1 MSFSP
6 KDHTWAL
13 CAYGESPYLEE
24 CILSLKAQTKESRII
39 ISTSTPGAY
48 IDGIAAKYGI
58 PVYSHEGGG
67 IGRDWNAAY
76 DLAETALVTIAHQ
89 DDLYEPGYTEEML
102 KEVNRSREPIL
113 FFSDYDELRVREGR
127 TVEAGRTVGDSSL
140 AAHGSVPPGT
150 APADPQVERVHD
162 NKNLKIKRVMLTPLK
177 GRMFRNS
184 RVVRRRILSIGSAIC
199 CPSVTYVKAKTGDTI
214 FSTEMKV
221 SLDWD
226 QWEKQ
231 SRKKGAFV
239 YSPKVL
245 MLHRVHEGSETTRL
259 IADHTRSQE
268 DLEMFR
274 RFWPEGIAKWLAARY
289 AKSEESNGED

>member
-24 CILSLKAQTKESRII
+24 CIQSLKAQTKESRII
-39 ISTSTPGAY
+39 ISTSTPGEY
-48 IDGIAAKYGI
+48 IDEIAAKYGI

-89 DDLYEPGYTEEML
+89 DDLYEPEYTEEML

-113 FFSDYDELRVREGR
+113 FFSDYDELRMKE
-127 TVEAGRTVGDSSL
+127 GRTVGD
-140 AAHGSVPPGT
+140 GSQ
-150 APADPQVERVHD
+150 AEQVERVHE

-274 RFWPEGIAKWLAARY
+274 RFWPEGIAKWLETRY
-289 AKSEESNGED
+289 AKSEESNGEV

>member
-24 CILSLKAQTKESRII
+24 CIQSLKAQTKESRII

-48 IDGIAAKYGI
+48 IDGIAEKYGI

-76 DLAETALVTIAHQ
+76 DLAETELVTIAHQ
-89 DDLYEPGYTEEML
+89 DDLYEPEYTEEML

-113 FFSDYDELRVREGR
+113 FFSDYDELRVIEGR
-127 TVEAGRTVGDSSL
+127 AGED
-140 AAHGSVPPGT
+140 
-150 APADPQVERVHD
+150 DPQIVRVHE

-199 CPSVTYVKAKTGDTI
+199 CPSVTYVKAKAGDTI

-259 IADHTRSQE
+259 IADRTRSRE
-268 DLEMFR
+268 DLEMFE
-274 RFWPEGIAKWLAARY
+274 RFWPKGIAQQLAKKY
-289 AKSEESNGED
+289 AKSEESNGE

>member
-113 FFSDYDELRVREGR
+113 FFSDYDELRVN
-127 TVEAGRTVGDSSL
+127 T
-140 AAHGSVPPGT
+140 
-150 APADPQVERVHD
+150 ERVHD

-184 RVVRRRILSIGSAIC
+184 RMVRRRILSIGSAIC

>member
-24 CILSLKAQTKESRII
+24 CIRSLKAQTVQSRII
-39 ISTSTPGAY
+39 LSTSTPSAY
-48 IDGIAAKYGI
+48 IDEIAGRYAV
-58 PVYSHEGGG
+58 PVFSHEGGG

-76 DLAETALVTIAHQ
+76 DLSETGVVTIAHQ
-89 DDLYEPGYTEEML
+89 DDLYEPDYTETML
-102 KEVNRSREPIL
+102 KEVNRAKDPIL
-113 FFSDYDELRVREGR
+113 FFSDYEELRNGK
-127 TVEAGRTVGDSSL
+127 
-140 AAHGSVPPGT
+140 
-150 APADPQVERVHD
+150 RVHD
-162 NKNLKIKRVMLTPLK
+162 NKNLKIKRVMLAPLK
-177 GRMFRNS
+177 AKALRNS
-184 RVVRRRILSIGSAIC
+184 RFVRRRILSMGSPIC
-199 CPSVTYVKAKTGDTI
+199 CPSVTYVKAKNGETI

-239 YSPKVL
+239 YSPRVL
-245 MLHRVHEGSETTRL
+245 MLHRVHEGSETTKL
-259 IADHTRSQE
+259 IGDHTRGKE

-274 RFWPEGIAKWLAARY
+274 RFWPEGIAKWLAGRY
-289 AKSEESNGED
+289 AKSEESNKE

>member
-24 CILSLKAQTKESRII
+24 CIRSLKAQTAPSRII
-39 ISTSTPGAY
+39 LSTSTPSEY
-48 IDGIAAKYGI
+48 INGIAGKYGI
-58 PVYSHEGGG
+58 PVFSHKGGG

-76 DLAETALVTIAHQ
+76 DLAGTKLVTIAHQ
-89 DDLYEPGYTEEML
+89 DDLYEPTYTEEML

-113 FFSDYDELRVREGR
+113 FFTDYAELRNG
-127 TVEAGRTVGDSSL
+127 
-140 AAHGSVPPGT
+140 
-150 APADPQVERVHD
+150 ERVHD
-162 NKNLKIKRVMLTPLK
+162 NRNLKIKRAMLLPLK
-177 GRMFRNS
+177 GRAFRNS
-184 RVVRRRILSIGSAIC
+184 RFVRRRILALGNAIC
-199 CPSVTYVKAKTGDTI
+199 CPSVTYVKEKTGETI

-231 SRKKGAFV
+231 SRKRGAFI
-239 YSPKVL
+239 YCPKVL
-245 MLHRVHEGSETTRL
+245 MLHRVHEGSETTKL
-259 IADHTRSQE
+259 IGDHTRGKE

-274 RFWPEGIAKWLAARY
+274 RFWPEGVARWLAGKYAR
-289 AKSEESNGED
+289 SEESNKVQGSGVR

>member
-24 CILSLKAQTKESRII
+24 CIQSLKAQTKESRII
-39 ISTSTPGAY
+39 ISTSTPGEY
-48 IDGIAAKYGI
+48 IDGIAEKYGI

-89 DDLYEPGYTEEML
+89 DDLYEPEYTEEML

-113 FFSDYDELRVREGR
+113 FFSDYDELRVIEGR
-127 TVEAGRTVGDSSL
+127 AGED
-140 AAHGSVPPGT
+140 
-150 APADPQVERVHD
+150 DPQIVRVHE

-259 IADHTRSQE
+259 IADRTRSRE
-268 DLEMFR
+268 DLEMFE
-274 RFWPEGIAKWLAARY
+274 RFWPKGIAKQLEKRY
-289 AKSEESNGED
+289 AKSEESNGE

>member
-24 CILSLKAQTKESRII
+24 CIQSLKAQTKESRII
-39 ISTSTPGAY
+39 ISTSTPGEY

-76 DLAETALVTIAHQ
+76 DMAETALVTIAHQ
-89 DDLYEPGYTEEML
+89 DDLYEPEYTEEML

-113 FFSDYDELRVREGR
+113 FFSDYDELRMKEGR
-127 TVEAGRTVGDSSL
+127 AVGD
-140 AAHGSVPPGT
+140 GS
-150 APADPQVERVHD
+150 QIERVHE

-259 IADHTRSQE
+259 IADRTRSRE
-268 DLEMFR
+268 DLEMFE
-274 RFWPEGIAKWLAARY
+274 RFWPKGIAKRLAKKY
-289 AKSEESNGED
+289 AKSEESNGE

>member
-24 CILSLKAQTKESRII
+24 CIRSLKAQKVQTRII
-39 ISTSTPGAY
+39 LSTSTPSEF
-48 IDGIAAKYGI
+48 IDGIAGKYRI
-58 PVYSHEGGG
+58 PVFTHEGGG

-76 DLAETALVTIAHQ
+76 DLAETKLVTIAHQ

-102 KEVNRSREPIL
+102 KEVNRSRDPIL
-113 FFSDYDELRVREGR
+113 FFTDYAELRDG
-127 TVEAGRTVGDSSL
+127 
-140 AAHGSVPPGT
+140 
-150 APADPQVERVHD
+150 ERVHD
-162 NKNLKIKRVMLTPLK
+162 NRNLKIKRVMLTPLK
-177 GRMFRNS
+177 GTALRNS
-184 RVVRRRILSIGSAIC
+184 RVVRRRILSMGSAIC
-199 CPSVTYVKAKTGDTI
+199 CPSVTYVKEKTGETI

-239 YSPKVL
+239 YSPKIL
-245 MLHRVHEGSETTRL
+245 MLHRVHEESETTRL
-259 IADHTRSQE
+259 IEDHTRTKE

-274 RFWPEGIAKWLAARY
+274 RFWPEGIAGWLAGKY
-289 AKSEESNGED
+289 QKSEDSNKNERF

>member
-1 MSFSP
+1 MGAVRIRGEPVSGRMHP
-6 KDHTWAL
+6 VAEGADEREPDHPLDLDA
-13 CAYGESPYLEE
+13 
-24 CILSLKAQTKESRII
+24 
-39 ISTSTPGAY
+39 GAY

-89 DDLYEPGYTEEML
+89 DDLYEPEYTEEML

-113 FFSDYDELRVREGR
+113 FFSDYDELRVIEGR
-127 TVEAGRTVGDSSL
+127 AVGD
-140 AAHGSVPPGT
+140 GS
-150 APADPQVERVHD
+150 QIERVHE

-259 IADHTRSQE
+259 IADRTRGKE
-268 DLEMFR
+268 DLEMFE
-274 RFWPEGIAKWLAARY
+274 RFWPRPIAKQLEKRY
-289 AKSEESNGED
+289 AKSEQSNSENEK

>member
-24 CILSLKAQTKESRII
+24 CIQSLKAQTKESRII
-39 ISTSTPGAY
+39 LSTSTPGAY

-89 DDLYEPGYTEEML
+89 DDLYEPEYTEEML

-113 FFSDYDELRVREGR
+113 FFSDYDELRVIGDSQ
-127 TVEAGRTVGDSSL
+127 AWTVGD
-140 AAHGSVPPGT
+140 GSPMTHESGTSGTVPAGPRVR
-150 APADPQVERVHD
+150 VERVHE

-245 MLHRVHEGSETTRL
+245 MAHRVHGGSETTRL
-259 IADHTRSQE
+259 IADRTRGKE

-289 AKSEESNGED
+289 SKSEESNG

>member
-1 MSFSP
+1 MSFNP

-13 CAYGESPYLEE
+13 CAYRESPYLEE
-24 CILSLKAQTKESRII
+24 CIQSLKAQTKESRII
-39 ISTSTPGAY
+39 ISTSTPGEY
-48 IDGIAAKYGI
+48 IDGIAEKYGI

-113 FFSDYDELRVREGR
+113 FFSDYDELRVIEGR
-127 TVEAGRTVGDSSL
+127 AVGD
-140 AAHGSVPPGT
+140 GS
-150 APADPQVERVHD
+150 QVERVHE

-259 IADHTRSQE
+259 IADRTRSRE
-268 DLEMFR
+268 DLEMFE
-274 RFWPEGIAKWLAARY
+274 RFWPKGIAKRLAKKY
-289 AKSEESNGED
+289 AKSEESNGE

>member
-24 CILSLKAQTKESRII
+24 CIQSLKAQTKESRII
-39 ISTSTPGAY
+39 ISTSTPGEY
-48 IDGIAAKYGI
+48 IDGIAKKYGI

-89 DDLYEPGYTEEML
+89 DDLYEPEYTEEML

-113 FFSDYDELRVREGR
+113 FFSDYDELRVIEGR
-127 TVEAGRTVGDSSL
+127 AGED
-140 AAHGSVPPGT
+140 
-150 APADPQVERVHD
+150 DPQIVRVHE

-259 IADHTRSQE
+259 IADRTRSRE
-268 DLEMFR
+268 DLEMFE
-274 RFWPEGIAKWLAARY
+274 RFWPKGIAKRLAKKY
-289 AKSEESNGED
+289 AKSEESNGE

>member
-24 CILSLKAQTKESRII
+24 CIQSLKAQTKESRII
-39 ISTSTPGAY
+39 ISTSTPGEY
-48 IDGIAAKYGI
+48 IDGIAEKYGI

-89 DDLYEPGYTEEML
+89 DDLYEPEYTEEML

-113 FFSDYDELRVREGR
+113 FFSDYDELRVIEGR
-127 TVEAGRTVGDSSL
+127 AGED
-140 AAHGSVPPGT
+140 
-150 APADPQVERVHD
+150 DPQIVRVHE

-259 IADHTRSQE
+259 IADRTRGKE
-268 DLEMFR
+268 DLEMFE
-274 RFWPEGIAKWLAARY
+274 RFWPKGIAKQLEKRY
-289 AKSEESNGED
+289 AKSEESNGE